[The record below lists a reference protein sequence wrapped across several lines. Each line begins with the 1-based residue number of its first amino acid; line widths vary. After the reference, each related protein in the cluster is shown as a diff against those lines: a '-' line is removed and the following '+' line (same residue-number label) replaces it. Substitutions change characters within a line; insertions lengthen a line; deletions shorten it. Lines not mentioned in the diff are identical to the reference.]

1 MKFFLLFLITLSLGC
16 TSSDPVDMAKAFCDC
31 VKNSENSDNQ
41 ECIDLATSHKERLTG
56 DTDKMQK
63 YADEVLKC
71 TNVSK

>member
-1 MKFFLLFLITLSLGC
+1 MKFFLVFLIALILGC
-16 TSSDPVDMAKAFCDC
+16 SSSDPVDMAKAFCDC
-31 VKNSENSDNQ
+31 VKNNESTDNQ
-41 ECIDLATSHKERLTG
+41 ECIDLAIDHKERLSG

>member
-1 MKFFLLFLITLSLGC
+1 MKLFLVFLVVIGYGC
-16 TSSDPVDMAKAFCDC
+16 SSSDPVDMAKAFCDC
-31 VKNSENSDNQ
+31 VKNSETSDNQ
-41 ECIDLATSHKERLTG
+41 ECIDLATVHKERLAG